1 MNDPFSVLGV
11 DDTAKDE
18 EIKRRYLMLVR
29 AFPPDREPERFQ
41 IYRAAYEALRDERK
55 RLECKLL
62 TVNGAAL
69 TRLKLS
75 CLPPVG
81 QALGR
86 ASKTSVAALL
96 RQGVERTV
104 SGT

>member
-1 MNDPFSVLGV
+1 
-11 DDTAKDE
+11 
-18 EIKRRYLMLVR
+18 
-29 AFPPDREPERFQ
+29 
-41 IYRAAYEALRDERK
+41 
-55 RLECKLL
+55 
-62 TVNGAAL
+62 VNGAAL